1 MYVKNITEPIVN
13 EIVTEKEEIIWIRR
27 KDQIALSIK
36 MCLGFLYCS
45 PTNSK
50 WFNVNFIRDLNEE
63 MNMLRDTYSNTE
75 TLIMGDVNCRIG
87 EEQVELSHHINVS
100 KNGVLKAV
108 ILVIKDKA
116 RTNTVMQKERI

>member
-36 MCLGFLYCS
+36 MCLGFLYGS

-63 MNMLRDTYSNTE
+63 NEYVKR
-75 TLIMGDVNCRIG
+75 
-87 EEQVELSHHINVS
+87 HIF
-100 KNGVLKAV
+100 
-108 ILVIKDKA
+108 
-116 RTNTVMQKERI
+116 